1 MKQKLTG
8 TLLIATLGI
17 ATGAYAQY
25 PKIPKEV
32 QAVSDSLLDAAK
44 KHSDEAWAKALPIV
58 KEQARKGKPYVAFAS
73 RPTDLPQAN
82 IPAFPGAEGGGA
94 YTFGGR
100 GGKIFVVTSLED
112 SGPGTLREACEAGGA
127 RMVVFNVAGIIR
139 LKTPII
145 LMAPYITIA
154 GQTAPG
160 DGVCVAGESFWINT
174 HDVVIRY
181 MRFRRGETNVGRRDD
196 ALGGN
201 PIGNIIIDHC
211 STSWGLDENISLYR
225 HMYNPGE
232 GYQEEKL
239 PTVNITIQN
248 TISSEALDTY
258 NHAFGSTLG
267 GENCSFMRNLW
278 ACNAGRNPSIGWF
291 SVFNFVN
298 NVVFNWKHR
307 TVDGGDYRSQYN
319 IVNNYFK
326 PGPITPKDDPV
337 GHRILKPE
345 SGRSKL
351 KYQEFGRAYVNGNIM
366 EGYDKITANNWDG
379 GVQIEDMPDAGQ
391 YRDDMRSDHPL
402 PMPHMMIMPAA
413 DAYQYVLDNAGATL
427 PVRDPVDTRVIEQ
440 VRTGKINYKDNT
452 ASKIGSE
459 YIKRRLGDDSYKQGI
474 IYDIA
479 QVGGYPVY
487 KGKPY
492 KDSDGDGIPDDWET
506 RHNLNPKDANDA
518 SLADSPEGYTNIE
531 KFLND
536 IKPDKKSYRMIVT
549 ERAAKIVT
557 LLELHD
563 AGKVM
568 KVQDLI
574 AQQYIDL
581 KETEEKKDTAQVRQL
596 HNRYLSKLSAE
607 LTTEQVTKVKDGMTY
622 GILPITYNAYLEML
636 PQLTKQQQQQI
647 MDWLEEAREHAMD
660 AGTSEQKHAWFGKY
674 KGRINNYLS
683 AAGIDMKKAEADWK
697 KRRNEK

>member
-1 MKQKLTG
+1 MKHYLAG
-8 TLLIATLGI
+8 TLLIAALGT
-17 ATGAYAQY
+17 AHGAFAQY
-25 PKIPKEV
+25 PTIPKGV
-32 QAVSDSLLDAAK
+32 QDVSDSLLEAAK
-44 KHSDEAWAKALPIV
+44 KHADEAWEKALPIV
-58 KEQARKGKPYVAFAS
+58 KQEARQGKPYVPFAS
-73 RPTDLPQAN
+73 RPTDLPQAS

-100 GGKIFVVTSLED
+100 GGKIYVVTSLAD

-127 RMVVFNVAGIIR
+127 RTIVFNVAGIIR

-225 HMYNPGE
+225 HMYNPGA
-232 GYQEEKL
+232 GYQDEKL

-248 TISSEALDTY
+248 TISAEALDTY

-307 TVDGGDYRSQYN
+307 TIDGGDYRSQYN
-319 IVNNYFK
+319 IINNYFK

-351 KYQEFGRAYVNGNIM
+351 KYREFGRAYVTGNIM
-366 EGYDKITANNWDG
+366 EGYPKITANNWDG
-379 GVQIEDMPDAGQ
+379 GVQVEDMDNAGE
-391 YRDDMRSDHPL
+391 YAVDMRVEKPL
-402 PMPHMMIMPAA
+402 PMPRLTIMPAK

-427 PVRDPVDTRVIEQ
+427 PVRDAVDARVVEQ
-440 VRTGKINYKDNT
+440 VRTGKIQYKENT
-452 ASKIGSE
+452 NSKIGSE
-459 YIKRRLGDDSYKQGI
+459 YIKRRLGEDSYKQGI

-479 QVGGYPVY
+479 QVGGYPEY

-492 KDSDGDGIPDDWET
+492 KDTDGDGIPDEWET
-506 RHNLNPKDANDA
+506 RHKLNPKDAKDA
-518 SLADSPEGYTNIE
+518 SLDANGDGYTNIE
-531 KFLND
+531 DFLND
-536 IKPDKKSYRMIVT
+536 IKGEKKSYQMIVT
-549 ERAAKIVT
+549 ERASRIVST
-557 LLELHD
+557 LEIND
-563 AGKVM
+563 AGKSLE
-568 KVQDLI
+568 VQDII
-574 AQQYIDL
+574 AQQYIALHD
-581 KETEEKKDTAQVRQL
+581 TEEKKDTALMHQL
-596 HNRYLSKLSAE
+596 HERYLSKLASV

-622 GILPITYNAYLEML
+622 GILPITYNAYLQML

-647 MDWLEEAREHAMD
+647 LSWLEEAREKAMD
-660 AGTSEQKHAWFGKY
+660 AGSSEQKHAWFGKY

-683 AAGIDMKKAEADWK
+683 SAGIDMKKAEAEWK
-697 KRRNEK
+697 KRRNE

>member
-1 MKQKLTG
+1 MKHYLAG
-8 TLLIATLGI
+8 TLLIAALG
-17 ATGAYAQY
+17 AAHGALAQY
-25 PKIPKEV
+25 PTIPKAV
-32 QAVSDSLLDAAK
+32 QDVSDSLLEAAK
-44 KHSDEAWAKALPIV
+44 KHADEAWEKALPIV
-58 KEQARKGKPYVAFAS
+58 KKEARQGKPYVPFAS
-73 RPTDLPQAN
+73 RPTDLPQAT

-100 GGKIFVVTSLED
+100 GGKIYVVTSLAD

-127 RMVVFNVAGIIR
+127 RTIIFNVAGIIK

-225 HMYNPGE
+225 HMYNPGA

-248 TISSEALDTY
+248 TISAEALDTY

-278 ACNAGRNPSIGWF
+278 ACNAGRNPSIGWY

-307 TVDGGDYRSQYN
+307 TVDGGDYRSQFN
-319 IVNNYFK
+319 IINNYFK
-326 PGPITPKDDPV
+326 PGPVTPKDDPV

-351 KYQEFGRAYVNGNIM
+351 KYREFGRAYVSGNIM
-366 EGYDKITANNWDG
+366 DGYPNITKNNWDG
-379 GVQIEDMPDAGQ
+379 GVQIEDMDNAGEYQ
-391 YRDDMRSDHPL
+391 PDMRVEKPL
-402 PMPHMMIMPAA
+402 PMPRMMIMSAK
-413 DAYQYVLDNAGATL
+413 DAYEYVLDNAGATL
-427 PVRDPVDTRVIEQ
+427 PKRDAVDTRVVEQ
-440 VRTGKINYKDNT
+440 VRTGKIQYKDNT
-452 ASKIGSE
+452 NSKIGSE
-459 YIKRRLGDDSYKQGI
+459 YIKRRLPEDSYKQGI

-479 QVGGYPVY
+479 QVGGYPEY
-487 KGKPY
+487 KGTPY
-492 KDSDGDGIPDDWET
+492 KDSDGDGIPDEWET
-506 RHNLNPKDANDA
+506 RHKLNPKDAKDA
-518 SLADSPEGYTNIE
+518 LLDANGDGYTNIE
-531 KFLND
+531 DFLND
-536 IKPDKKSYRMIVT
+536 IKEEKKSYQMIVT
-549 ERAAKIVT
+549 ERAAKIVST
-557 LLELHD
+557 LDIND
-563 AGKVM
+563 AGKSM
-568 KVQDLI
+568 QVQEII
-574 AQQYIDL
+574 AQQYVDL
-581 KETEEKKDTAQVRQL
+581 RDTEEKKDTTMVHQL
-596 HNRYLSKLSAE
+596 HERYLSKLSSV

-622 GILPITYNAYLEML
+622 GILPITYNAYLQML

-647 MDWLEEAREHAMD
+647 MTWLEEAREKAMD
-660 AGTSEQKHAWFGKY
+660 AGSSEQKHAWFGKY

-683 AAGIDMKKAEADWK
+683 SAGIDMKKAEAEWK
-697 KRRNEK
+697 KRRNG

>member
-1 MKQKLTG
+1 MKHYLAG
-8 TLLIATLGI
+8 TLLIAALGT
-17 ATGAYAQY
+17 AQGVFAQY
-25 PKIPKEV
+25 PTIPKGV
-32 QAVSDSLLDAAK
+32 QDVSDSLLDAAK
-44 KHSDEAWAKALPIV
+44 KHADEAWEKALPIV
-58 KEQARKGKPYVAFAS
+58 KQEARQGKPYIPFAS
-73 RPTDLPQAN
+73 RPTDLPQAQ

-100 GGKIFVVTSLED
+100 GGKIYVVTSLAD

-127 RMVVFNVAGIIR
+127 RTIVFNVAGIIK

-181 MRFRRGETNVGRRDD
+181 MRFRRGETTVGRRDD

-225 HMYNPGE
+225 HMYNPGA
-232 GYQEEKL
+232 GYQDEKL

-248 TISSEALDTY
+248 TISAEALDTY

-319 IVNNYFK
+319 IINNYFK

-351 KYQEFGRAYVNGNIM
+351 KYREFGRAYVTGNIM
-366 EGYDKITANNWDG
+366 EGYPKINANNWDG
-379 GVQIEDMPDAGQ
+379 GVQIEDMDNAGE
-391 YRDDMRSDHPL
+391 YAVDMRVERPL
-402 PMPHMMIMPAA
+402 PMPRMMVMSAK

-427 PVRDPVDTRVIEQ
+427 PVRDAVDSRVIEQ
-440 VRTGKINYKDNT
+440 VRTGKIQYKENT
-452 ASKIGSE
+452 GSKVGSE
-459 YIKRRLGDDSYKQGI
+459 YIKRRLGEDSYKQGI

-479 QVGGYPVY
+479 QVGGYPEY

-492 KDSDGDGIPDDWET
+492 KDSDGDGIPDEWET
-506 RHNLNPKDANDA
+506 RHKLNPKDAKDA
-518 SLADSPEGYTNIE
+518 SLDDNGDGYTNIE
-531 KFLND
+531 DFLND
-536 IKPDKKSYRMIVT
+536 IKGEKKSYQMIVT
-549 ERAAKIVT
+549 ERAAKIVST
-557 LLELHD
+557 LDIND
-563 AGKVM
+563 AGKSLE
-568 KVQDLI
+568 VQDII
-574 AQQYIDL
+574 AEQYVALHD
-581 KETEEKKDTAQVRQL
+581 TEEKKDTTLVHQL
-596 HNRYLSKLSAE
+596 HERYLSKLSSV

-622 GILPITYNAYLEML
+622 GILPITYNAYLQML

-647 MDWLEEAREHAMD
+647 LSWLEEAREKAMD
-660 AGTSEQKHAWFGKY
+660 AGSSEQKHAWFGKY

-683 AAGIDMKKAEADWK
+683 SAGIDMKKAEADWK
-697 KRRNEK
+697 KRRND

>member
-1 MKQKLTG
+1 MKHYLAG
-8 TLLIATLGI
+8 TLLIAALGT
-17 ATGAYAQY
+17 AHGVYAQY
-25 PKIPKEV
+25 PTIPKGV
-32 QAVSDSLLDAAK
+32 QDVSDSLLDAAK
-44 KHSDEAWAKALPIV
+44 KHADEAWEKALPIV
-58 KEQARKGKPYVAFAS
+58 KQEARQGRPYIPFAS
-73 RPTDLPQAN
+73 RPTDLPQAT

-100 GGKIFVVTSLED
+100 GGKIFVVTSLAD
-112 SGPGTLREACEAGGA
+112 SGPGTLRDACEAGGA
-127 RMVVFNVAGIIR
+127 RTIVFNVAGIIK

-181 MRFRRGETNVGRRDD
+181 MRFRRGETTVGRRDD

-225 HMYNPGE
+225 HMYNPGA
-232 GYQEEKL
+232 GYQDEKL

-248 TISSEALDTY
+248 TISAEALDTY

-278 ACNAGRNPSIGWF
+278 ASNAGRNPSIGWY

-319 IVNNYFK
+319 IINNYFK
-326 PGPITPKDDPV
+326 PGPVTPTDDPV

-351 KYQEFGRAYVNGNIM
+351 KYREFGRTYVAGNIM
-366 EGYDKITANNWDG
+366 EGYPKITNNNWDG
-379 GVQIEDMPDAGQ
+379 GVQIEDMDNAGEYQ
-391 YRDDMRSDHPL
+391 ADMRVDKPL
-402 PMPHMMIMPAA
+402 PMPRLMVMSAK

-427 PVRDPVDTRVIEQ
+427 PVRDAVDTRVIEQ
-440 VRTGKINYKDNT
+440 VRTGKIQYKENT
-452 ASKIGSE
+452 SSKIGSE
-459 YIKRRLGDDSYKQGI
+459 YIKRRLSADSYKQGI
-474 IYDIA
+474 IYDIS
-479 QVGGYPVY
+479 QVGGYPEY

-492 KDSDGDGIPDDWET
+492 KDSDGDGISDEWET
-506 RHNLNPKDANDA
+506 RHKLNPKDAKDA
-518 SLADSPEGYTNIE
+518 VLDSNGDGYTNIE
-531 KFLND
+531 DFLND
-536 IKPDKKSYRMIVT
+536 IKGEKKSYQMIVT
-549 ERAAKIVT
+549 ERAAKIVST
-557 LLELHD
+557 LDIHDSGKSLE
-563 AGKVM
+563 
-568 KVQDLI
+568 VQDII
-574 AQQYIDL
+574 AQQYVDL
-581 KETEEKKDTAQVRQL
+581 HDIEEKKDTTQVHQL
-596 HNRYLSKLSAE
+596 HNRYLSKLTSV

-622 GILPITYNAYLEML
+622 GVLPITYNAYLQML
-636 PQLTKQQQQQI
+636 PQLNKQQQQQI
-647 MDWLEEAREHAMD
+647 LSWLEEAREKAMD
-660 AGTSEQKHAWFGKY
+660 AGSSEQKHAWFGKY

-683 AAGIDMKKAEADWK
+683 TAGIDMKKAEAEWK
-697 KRRNEK
+697 KRRNE

>member
-1 MKQKLTG
+1 MKHYLAG
-8 TLLIATLGI
+8 TLLIAALG
-17 ATGAYAQY
+17 AAHGAYAQY
-25 PKIPKEV
+25 PTIPKAV
-32 QAVSDSLLDAAK
+32 QEVSDSLLDAAK
-44 KHSDEAWAKALPIV
+44 KHADEAWEKALPIV
-58 KEQARKGKPYVAFAS
+58 KQEARQGKPYVPFAA
-73 RPTDLPQAN
+73 RPTDLPQAM

-100 GGKIFVVTSLED
+100 GGKIFVVTSLAD

-127 RMVVFNVAGIIR
+127 RTIVFNVAGIIK

-181 MRFRRGETNVGRRDD
+181 MRFRRGETTVGRRDD

-225 HMYNPGE
+225 HMYNPGA
-232 GYQEEKL
+232 GYPEEKL

-248 TISSEALDTY
+248 TISAEALDTY

-307 TVDGGDYRSQYN
+307 TVDGGDYRSQFN

-326 PGPITPKDDPV
+326 PGPVTPKDDPV

-351 KYQEFGRAYVNGNIM
+351 KYREFGRAYVSGNIM
-366 EGYDKITANNWDG
+366 DGYPNITKNNWDG
-379 GVQIEDMPDAGQ
+379 GVQIEDMDNAGEYQ
-391 YRDDMRSDHPL
+391 ADMRVEKPL
-402 PMPHMMIMPAA
+402 PMPRMMIMSAK
-413 DAYQYVLDNAGATL
+413 DAYEYVLDNAGATL
-427 PVRDPVDTRVIEQ
+427 PKRDAVDTRVIEQ
-440 VRTGKINYKDNT
+440 VRTGKIQYKDNT
-452 ASKIGSE
+452 GSKIGSE
-459 YIKRRLGDDSYKQGI
+459 YIKRRLPEDSYKQGI

-479 QVGGYPVY
+479 QVGGYPEY
-487 KGKPY
+487 KGTPY
-492 KDSDGDGIPDDWET
+492 KDTDGDGIPDEWET
-506 RHNLNPKDANDA
+506 RHKMNPKDAKDA
-518 SLADSPEGYTNIE
+518 VLDANGDGYTNIE
-531 KFLND
+531 DFLND
-536 IKPDKKSYRMIVT
+536 IKGEKKSYQMIVT
-549 ERAAKIVT
+549 ERAAKIVSI
-557 LLELHD
+557 LDIND
-563 AGKVM
+563 AGKSM
-568 KVQDLI
+568 EVQDII
-574 AQQYIDL
+574 AQQYVDL
-581 KETEEKKDTAQVRQL
+581 HDTEEKKDTTLVHQL
-596 HNRYLSKLSAE
+596 HERYLSKLSSV

-622 GILPITYNAYLEML
+622 GILPITYNAYLQML
-636 PQLTKQQQQQI
+636 PQLTKEQQKQI
-647 MDWLEEAREHAMD
+647 MAWLEEAREKAMD
-660 AGTSEQKHAWFGKY
+660 AGSSEQKHAWFGKY

-683 AAGIDMKKAEADWK
+683 AAGIDMKKAEAEWK
-697 KRRNEK
+697 KRRNE

>member
-1 MKQKLTG
+1 MKHYLAG
-8 TLLIATLGI
+8 TLLIATLG
-17 ATGAYAQY
+17 AAQGAFAQY
-25 PKIPKEV
+25 PTIPKAV
-32 QAVSDSLLDAAK
+32 QHVSDSLLDEAK
-44 KHSDEAWAKALPIV
+44 KHSDEAWEKALPIV
-58 KEQARKGKPYVAFAS
+58 KEQARQGKPYIPFAS
-73 RPTDLPQAN
+73 RPTDLPQAQ

-100 GGKIFVVTSLED
+100 GGKIYVVTSLAD

-127 RMVVFNVAGIIR
+127 RTILFNVAGIIH

-225 HMYNPGE
+225 HMYNPGT
-232 GYQEEKL
+232 GYADEKL

-291 SVFNFVN
+291 SIFNFVN

-307 TVDGGDYRSQYN
+307 TVDGGDYRSQFN

-326 PGPITPKDDPV
+326 PGPITPTDDPV

-351 KYQEFGRAYVNGNIM
+351 KYREFGRAYVNGNIM
-366 EGYDKITANNWDG
+366 EGYPKVTADNWDG
-379 GVQIEDMPDAGQ
+379 GVQIEDMDNAGE
-391 YRDDMRSDHPL
+391 YEKDMRVNSPL
-402 PMPHMMIMPAA
+402 PMPRMMVMSAK

-427 PVRDPVDTRVIEQ
+427 PVRDAVDARVVEQ
-440 VRTGKINYKDNT
+440 VRTGKIQYKDNM
-452 ASKIGSE
+452 ASKVGSE
-459 YIKRRLGDDSYKQGI
+459 YIKRRLGEDSYKQGI

-479 QVGGYPVY
+479 QVGGYPEY

-492 KDSDGDGIPDDWET
+492 KDSDGDGIPDEWET
-506 RHNLNPKDANDA
+506 RHKMNPKDAGDA
-518 SLADSPEGYTNIE
+518 IADSNGDGYTNIE
-531 KFLND
+531 DFLND
-536 IKPDKKSYRMIVT
+536 IRGDKKSYQMIVT
-549 ERAAKIVT
+549 ERAAKIVST
-557 LLELHD
+557 LDIHD
-563 AGKVM
+563 AGKSL
-568 KVQDLI
+568 KVQDMI
-574 AQQYIDL
+574 AQQYVDL
-581 KETEEKKDTAQVRQL
+581 HDLDEKKDTVKVRQL
-596 HNRYLSKLSAE
+596 HDRYLSNLSSV
-607 LTTEQVTKVKDGMTY
+607 LSTEQVTRVKDGMTY
-622 GILPITYNAYLEML
+622 GILQITYNAYLDML
-636 PQLTKQQQQQI
+636 PQLNKQQQQQI
-647 MDWLEEAREHAMD
+647 MVWLEEAREKAMD

-683 AAGIDMKKAEADWK
+683 AAGIDMKKAEAEWK
-697 KRRNEK
+697 KRRNG